1 MLIPPRPFSSQLPP
15 SLIPTC
21 PHLIVLIPL
30 PPLFLTA
37 TTKPHHKVSANG
49 VVLGY
54 SHLGMLTAARW
65 LMRELA
71 RDIRLAMKMHPGY
84 RLRVVGK
91 CM

>member
-1 MLIPPRPFSSQLPP
+1 M
-15 SLIPTC
+15 
-21 PHLIVLIPL
+21 IVLIPL